1 MRLVLIGDVH
11 VYRLWMPPWAM
22 FGKPLLGQMNLWFNR
37 SRHVDLSLLE
47 PTLLRAASLKPDHL
61 LLSGDL
67 TTTAR
72 EKEFA
77 DIAGAVRRCLGHVPV
92 IAVPGNHD
100 RYTHTAVRRRRM
112 ERWFAGMM
120 PERFPH
126 MGSLGGGWSLLSLDA
141 SHPSAFNARG
151 SVGSGPLEEMMRL
164 LSPLREDEGVIVL
177 CHYPFAL
184 PQGREDRPS
193 HRLVDAQAVRDVLGR
208 CKARVVYLHGHI
220 HEPWAWRQNCESGGD
235 VLTINAGAP
244 LLCNPRH
251 PYGQGFWQIDLPGN
265 PRGEVR
271 LARHFI
277 YGVDPKGGLSW
288 QQTSVP

>member
-22 FGKPLLGQMNLWFNR
+22 LGKPLLGQMNLWFNR
-37 SRHVDLSLLE
+37 SRHVDISLLE
-47 PTLLRAASLKPDHL
+47 PTLLRVASLKPDHL

-77 DIAGAVRRCLGHVPV
+77 DIAGALRRCLLHVPV
-92 IAVPGNHD
+92 CAVPGNHD
-100 RYTHTAVRRRRM
+100 RYTHTALRRRRM

-120 PERFPH
+120 PERFP
-126 MGSLGGGWSLLSLDA
+126 SLAPLGGEWSLLALDA
-141 SHPSAFNARG
+141 SRPSAFNARG
-151 SVGSGPLEEMMRL
+151 MVGEAQLQEASRL
-164 LSPLREDEGVIVL
+164 LASLPAGRGVVVL
-177 CHYPFAL
+177 CHYPFLL
-184 PQGREDRPS
+184 PEGREDRAS
-193 HRLVDAQAVRDVLGR
+193 HRLVDASAMERVLGS
-208 CKARVVYLHGHI
+208 CAARVVYLHGHV
-220 HEPWAWRQNCESGGD
+220 HEPWAWRQNSGAGGD
-235 VLTINAGAP
+235 VLMVNAGAP

-251 PYGQGFWQIDLPGN
+251 PYGQGFWQVDLPDD

-277 YGVDPKGGLSW
+277 DGVDPKGGLSW

>member
-22 FGKPLLGQMNLWFNR
+22 LGKPLLGQMNLWFNR

-47 PTLLRAASLKPDHL
+47 PTLRHAAALTPDHV

-92 IAVPGNHD
+92 VAVPGNHD

-120 PERFPH
+120 PGRYPNL
-126 MGSLGGGWSLLSLDA
+126 SRLGGGWSLLALDA

-151 SVGSGPLEEMMRL
+151 SVGAAQLEEASRL
-164 LSPLREDEGVIVL
+164 LSGLQEDEGVVVL
-177 CHYPFAL
+177 SHYPFVL
-184 PQGREDRPS
+184 PQGREDRAS
-193 HRLVDAQAVRDVLGR
+193 HRLVDASAVGKVLGH
-208 CKARVVYLHGHI
+208 CAARVVYLHGHV
-220 HEPWAWRQNCESGGD
+220 HEPWVWQWNPHGTAD
-235 VLTINAGAP
+235 VWMVNAGAP
-244 LLCNPRH
+244 LLRSLRH
-251 PYGQGFWQIDLPGN
+251 PYGQGFWQIDLPDD
-265 PRGEVR
+265 PRGEIR
-271 LARHFI
+271 LLRHVI
-277 YGVDPKGGLSW
+277 GGADNQGGLSW
-288 QQTSVP
+288 REVPVP